1 MALSFTVMEPRSP
14 CIQPPR
20 NMDPLAVR
28 GHLRRARVSVE
39 RHPAKGHPAH
49 ASAVGWRRFEWPR
62 VAHGLSLLCALA
74 CSASDE
80 GNSGRRSQVG
90 APDESVGNI
99 LDGDDPPGGSGFDDF
114 GGANGAPP
122 GGTASGCATS
132 ISGVTRDPAGQ
143 LPLYNV
149 VVYVPSEALAP
160 LESGAACETCDGN
173 FSGRPIAATVSD
185 AAGNFRLDITNVPQR
200 ENIPLVVQAGKWRR
214 QVTLASA
221 ADCADTPVGADLSRL
236 PRNRAEGDLPRI
248 AVMRAGSDALEC
260 LFTKIGVD
268 LSEFAPGGRAGS
280 VELYYSD
287 LENATD
293 DTGRMSY
300 GGGVV
305 DLPNVD
311 TLFANY
317 AAMQS
322 YNMILMSCEG
332 GDERY
337 GSPDLAHRENL
348 QRYANEGGRL
358 FGGHFH
364 NSIIDNRE
372 LPDDYPPFPPVVEFA
387 SGRQDIEP
395 QLFTANVNLGF
406 DKGQALADWLVNVGG
421 STTRG
426 QIQINDSERTV
437 VSMLSTSAVSWI
449 DADTEDGR
457 AALYYGFPTP
467 VDGPACGRMVFTDVH
482 VASGSGDSGKE
493 VFPSCSTELSPQQ
506 KALAFLIF
514 DLANCVRPTETE
526 PPPPIIIY

>member
-1 MALSFTVMEPRSP
+1 VGTPNDGVGDILNE
-14 CIQPPR
+14 
-20 NMDPLAVR
+20 DD
-28 GHLRRARVSVE
+28 GART
-39 RHPAKGHPAH
+39 P
-49 ASAVGWRRFEWPR
+49 
-62 VAHGLSLLCALA
+62 
-74 CSASDE
+74 
-80 GNSGRRSQVG
+80 GNN
-90 APDESVGNI
+90 P
-99 LDGDDPPGGSGFDDF
+99 GFDDF
-114 GGANGAPP
+114 GGAAGAPAAM
-122 GGTASGCATS
+122 GSGCTTTL
-132 ISGVTRDPAGQ
+132 SGVTRDPAGQ

-149 VVYVPSEALAP
+149 VVYVPSEPLAP
-160 LESGAACETCDGN
+160 IARGATCETCDGN

-185 AAGNFRLDITNVPQR
+185 AAGNFTLDITGVPQR

-221 ADCADTPVGADLSRL
+221 TDCANTTVSADLSRL
-236 PRNRAEGDLPRI
+236 PRSRAEGDLPRI

-268 LSEFAPGGRAGS
+268 LAEFSPGGQTGS
-280 VELYYSD
+280 VELFYSD
-287 LENATD
+287 LANATE
-293 DTGRMSY
+293 DTGRMNH
-300 GGGVV
+300 GGSVV

-311 TLFANY
+311 TLFADY

-322 YNMILMSCEG
+322 YDMILMSCEG
-332 GDERY
+332 GDDRY
-337 GSPDLAHRENL
+337 GPPDLSHRENL

-364 NSIIDNRE
+364 NGIIDNRE

-395 QLFTANVNLGF
+395 QLFTASVNLGF
-406 DKGQALADWLVNVGG
+406 DKGQALADWLLNVGG

-426 QIQINDSERTV
+426 QIPINDSERTV
-437 VSMLSTSAVSWI
+437 VGMLNTSAVSWI

-506 KALAFLIF
+506 KALAFLVF

-526 PPPPIIIY
+526 PPPPIVIY

>member
-1 MALSFTVMEPRSP
+1 
-14 CIQPPR
+14 
-20 NMDPLAVR
+20 MDRHAVR
-28 GHLRRARVSVE
+28 GHRY
-39 RHPAKGHPAH
+39 
-49 ASAVGWRRFEWPR
+49 AVPG
-62 VAHGLSLLCALA
+62 ALLFALA

-80 GNSGRRSQVG
+80 GGSGRRSQVG
-90 APDESVGNI
+90 APTDTVGDILNESG
-99 LDGDDPPGGSGFDDF
+99 GPGTPGGNSGFDDF
-114 GGANGAPP
+114 GGADAPP
-122 GGTASGCATS
+122 AAMGSGCATTL
-132 ISGVTRDPAGQ
+132 SGVTRDPAGQ

-149 VVYVPSEALAP
+149 VVYVPSEPLAP
-160 LESGAACETCDGN
+160 LASGATCETCDGN

-185 AAGNFRLDITNVPQR
+185 AAGNFTLDITNVPQR
-200 ENIPLVVQAGKWRR
+200 QNIPLVVQAGKWRR

-221 ADCADTPVGADLSRL
+221 TDCANTPVGVEQSRL

-268 LSEFAPGGRAGS
+268 IGEFAPGGQAGS
-280 VELYYSD
+280 VELFYSD
-287 LENATD
+287 VANATD

-311 TLFANY
+311 TLFADY
-317 AAMQS
+317 AALQS
-322 YNMILMSCEG
+322 YDMVFMSCEG
-332 GDERY
+332 GDDRY
-337 GSPDLAHRENL
+337 GPPNLQHRENL

-364 NSIIDNRE
+364 NGIIDNRE
-372 LPDDYPPFPPVVEFA
+372 LPDDYPQYPPVVEFA
-387 SGRQDIEP
+387 SGRQDITP
-395 QLFTANVNLGF
+395 KLFTANVNLGF
-406 DKGQALADWLVNVGG
+406 EKGQALADWLVNVGG

-437 VSMLSTSAVSWI
+437 VSMLNTSAVSWI
-449 DADTEDGR
+449 DAATDDGQ

-506 KALAFLIF
+506 KALAFLVF

-526 PPPPIIIY
+526 PPPPIVIY